1 MANNKAKEEEVK
13 EPVNNTESQNEE
25 NVATS
30 EESTVETSD
39 EATTENTQEQKELN
53 ALKEAEEKYSALNDK
68 YLRLYSDFDN
78 HRRRSAKEKIELLD
92 RAGSDIV
99 LEMLSVID
107 DFERAIKNN
116 ETVEDI
122 ESLKEGFQLIYNK
135 LFKTLENKGLKPMDS
150 IGTDFDTDLH
160 EAITNIPAPSE
171 DMKGKVVDVAE
182 KGYLLRDKVI
192 RYAKVI
198 IGQ

>member
-1 MANNKAKEEEVK
+1 MANNKSKEEDVK
-13 EPVNNTESQNEE
+13 EPVNTTETQNEE
-25 NVATS
+25 TAANS
-30 EESTVETSD
+30 EENTNEETIEISEED
-39 EATTENTQEQKELN
+39 SLKAELK
-53 ALKEAEEKYSALNDK
+53 AADEKYNALNDK

-78 HRRRSAKEKIELLD
+78 HRKRSAQERLQLLD
-92 RAGSDIV
+92 SAGGDIV
-99 LEMLSVID
+99 KEMISVID

-116 ETVEDI
+116 ETVEDTA
-122 ESLKEGFQLIYNK
+122 SLKEGFQLIYNK
-135 LFKTLENKGLKPMDS
+135 LFKALESKGLKPMDS
-150 IGTDFDTDLH
+150 IGTTFDTDLH

-182 KGYLLRDKVI
+182 KGYLLRDKVL